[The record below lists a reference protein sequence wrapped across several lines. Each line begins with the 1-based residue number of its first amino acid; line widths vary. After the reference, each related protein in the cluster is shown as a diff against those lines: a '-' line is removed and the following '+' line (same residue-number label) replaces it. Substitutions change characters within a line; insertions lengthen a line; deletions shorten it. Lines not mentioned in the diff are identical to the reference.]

1 MPWTPPPR
9 APWVEKVIALGANLG
24 DDGRSLVP
32 LDAAALLDDAVR
44 TTGLDDFGDSWFREP
59 LDVFVRS
66 LEEEAR
72 LHLLG
77 RLMARAEIQ
86 RVLQNRL
93 RIEDLRRREPSI
105 GDERVEAPIV
115 VTGLGRAGTTFLH
128 ELLAEDPANRVPM
141 LWETMYSVPA
151 PESATYE
158 SDPRIEQA
166 HREGSLMDEIV
177 PAVVTM
183 QEIGGDL
190 PTECIYLF
198 AHQFATDMWIGQ
210 YNVPSYTRWI
220 IGSDPAPAYAYHRR
234 MLELLQWRHRR
245 DRWALKGP
253 SHLHNLPALF
263 AEYPDAR
270 VVISHRDPLR
280 VLGSLTN
287 LMSTLHWMRSD
298 HPHHEGV
305 VKSMAFGAFFQLE
318 KIMQE
323 RASGAVPDDRIF
335 DVRYRELVSDPIAT
349 VRRVY
354 AHFDIP
360 FTPAFEERLHA
371 RLAARPREARG
382 AHEYRFEDTGLD
394 LATERAR
401 LERYQEHYRIESEV

>member
-1 MPWTPPPR
+1 M
-9 APWVEKVIALGANLG
+9 
-24 DDGRSLVP
+24 P
-32 LDAAALLDDAVR
+32 LDAEALLADATRV
-44 TTGLDDFGDSWFREP
+44 TGLDDFGDDWFREP
-59 LDVFVRS
+59 LGVFVRA
-66 LEEEAR
+66 LEEEAN

-86 RVLQNRL
+86 RILQNRL
-93 RIEDLRRREPSI
+93 RIEDLWKSEPSI
-105 GDERVEAPIV
+105 ARERVDAPLV

-128 ELLAEDPANRVPM
+128 ELLAQDPDNRVPM

-151 PESATYE
+151 PEAATYE

-166 HREGSLMDEIV
+166 HLEASFMDEIV

-190 PTECIYLF
+190 PTECIYLV
-198 AHQFATDMWIGQ
+198 AHQFATDMWIGT
-210 YNVPSYTRWI
+210 YNVPSYTRWM

-234 MLELLQWRHRR
+234 MLQLLQWRNRR
-245 DRWALKGP
+245 ERWALKAP

-287 LMSTLHWMRSD
+287 LMSTLHWMRTD
-298 HPHHEGV
+298 RPHHDGV
-305 VKSMAFGAFFQLE
+305 VKSMSFGAVFQLE

-323 RASGAVPDDRIF
+323 RASGAIPDDRIF
-335 DVRYRELVSDPIAT
+335 DVRYTELVADPIAT

-354 AHFDIP
+354 ANFEIP
-360 FTPAFEERLHA
+360 FTAAFEERLNQ
-371 RLAARPREARG
+371 RLASRPREARG
-382 AHEYRFEDTGLD
+382 THEYTFADTGLD
-394 LATERAR
+394 LTAERAQ
-401 LERYQEHYRIESEV
+401 LKRYQEHYGVASEI

>member
-1 MPWTPPPR
+1 MSWTPPPR

-24 DDGRSLVP
+24 DDGRALVP
-32 LDAAALLDDAVR
+32 LDAASLLEDAVR
-44 TTGLDDFGDSWFREP
+44 VTGLDDYGDDWFREP
-59 LDVFVRS
+59 LAVFVRS

-93 RIEDLRRREPSI
+93 RVEDLRRREPSI
-105 GDERVEAPIV
+105 DDERVEAPIV

-151 PESATYE
+151 PETATYA

-198 AHQFATDMWIGQ
+198 AHQFASDMWIGA
-210 YNVPSYTRWI
+210 YNIPSYTRWI
-220 IGSDPAPAYAYHRR
+220 VGSDPAPAYAYHRR
-234 MLELLQWRHRR
+234 LLELLQWRHRR
-245 DRWALKGP
+245 ERWALKGP

-335 DVRYRELVSDPIAT
+335 DVRYRELVADPIGT

-354 AHFDIP
+354 ASFEIP
-360 FTPAFEERLHA
+360 FTAAFEERLRA

-401 LERYQEHYRIESEV
+401 LERYQKHYGIDSEV